1 MPNLTFFIAAD
12 QMPPDARLSQ
22 LTDRSAELCIGVLQ
36 AAPENVHII
45 YAPVRHGRGH
55 PVFASISY
63 RLTASRTPEVMDH
76 FMAELDA
83 AIHEATGL
91 TARIRCFGY
100 AASQIHARN

>member
-1 MPNLTFFIAAD
+1 MPNVTFFIAASE
-12 QMPPDARLSQ
+12 MPSDASLSD
-22 LTDRSAELCIGVLQ
+22 LTDRCADLCTGVLK

-45 YAPVRHGRGH
+45 ALPVRPGRGH
-55 PVFASISY
+55 PVFASVSY
-63 RLTASRTPEVMDH
+63 RLTASRTPDVMEH

-83 AIHEATGL
+83 AIRDATGA